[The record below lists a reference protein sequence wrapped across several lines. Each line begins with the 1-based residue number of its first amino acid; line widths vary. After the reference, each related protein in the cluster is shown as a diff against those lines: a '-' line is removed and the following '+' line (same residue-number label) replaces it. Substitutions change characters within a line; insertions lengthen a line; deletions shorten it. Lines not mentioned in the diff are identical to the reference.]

1 MTFHQIV
8 LQRKQCQITCY
19 SSSYTN
25 GREVTGNFAKPV
37 LKLDFLFN
45 LLAEVRLQG
54 ERMGQV
60 AFLSWSR
67 ARETLRSNLVPLCKA
82 PGGTFPYLEQ
92 FLTQLLELFKV
103 MALPEAASFT
113 LLLAI

>member
-25 GREVTGNFAKPV
+25 GCEVTGNFAKPV

-54 ERMGQV
+54 ERIGQV

-67 ARETLRSNLVPLCKA
+67 ARETLEGDIEEQSRPPVQGTRRNISLPGAVFDSA
-82 PGGTFPYLEQ
+82 PGALQGNGT
-92 FLTQLLELFKV
+92 
-103 MALPEAASFT
+103 S
-113 LLLAI
+113 